1 MSKINGDKKRDNLRS
16 RKQTKMREKM
26 RAIRAT
32 MNSAPASSVPAKAVP
47 AKAAPVK
54 VAAVAAAPAAA
65 QKKPATA

>member
-32 MNSAPASSVPAKAVP
+32 MKPE
-47 AKAAPVK
+47 
-54 VAAVAAAPAAA
+54 APAA
-65 QKKPATA
+65 KKPA